1 MANYNDRGGRR
12 SDDYKRPNRKN
23 SDGFRYSDDRKPR
36 FDSDRK
42 PRFDGD
48 RKPRFNDDRKPRFD
62 GDRKPRFND
71 DRKPRF
77 DSDRKPRFDSDRKP
91 RFDGD
96 RKPRFDGDRN
106 PRLND
111 DRHHRFDGDRKPR
124 FDGDRKP
131 RFDSDR
137 KPRFNDDRKPRF
149 DSDRKP
155 RFDGDRKPRFDSDR
169 KPRFNDDRKPRF
181 DSDRKP
187 RFNDDRKPRF
197 NDDRKPRFDSDRK
210 PRFDSDRKPFESDFF
225 EDEVLDVEFN
235 AFPSPEIVENDEQE
249 RDLPS
254 IIMGRNPV
262 KEAIKSGRS
271 IDRILVTKEHDGSLG
286 EIIGLAR
293 DENLVIREVDRSKLD
308 EICMPFGHNGK
319 PGNHQGIVA
328 EIPGV
333 EYAEL
338 EDILDYARVR
348 DEKPFVILLD
358 GVEDPHN
365 LGSIIRSA
373 ECAGAHG
380 VVITKRRS
388 APVTATV
395 VKTSAGAAEHMRIA
409 RVVNLV
415 SAIETLKKEGLWIAG
430 ADMAG
435 NSMYEA
441 DMKGGFALVIG
452 SEGSGLSKLV
462 KEKCDFLVSVPIKG
476 KIDSLNAS
484 VAAAIIMFE
493 KNRQDSVN

>member
-23 SDGFRYSDDRKPR
+23 SDGFRHSDDRKPR
-36 FDSDRK
+36 FNDDRKPRFDGDRKPRFDGDRK

-62 GDRKPRFND
+62 GDRKPRFD
-71 DRKPRF
+71 GDRKPRF
-77 DSDRKPRFDSDRKP
+77 DGDRKPRFNDDRKP

-96 RKPRFDGDRN
+96 RKPRFDGDRK
-106 PRLND
+106 PRFND
-111 DRHHRFDGDRKPR
+111 DRKPRFDGDRKPRFDGDRKPRFNDDRKPRFDGDRKPR

-137 KPRFNDDRKPRF
+137 KPFK
-149 DSDRKP
+149 
-155 RFDGDRKPRFDSDR
+155 
-169 KPRFNDDRKPRF
+169 
-181 DSDRKP
+181 
-187 RFNDDRKPRF
+187 
-197 NDDRKPRFDSDRK
+197 
-210 PRFDSDRKPFESDFF
+210 SDFF

-373 ECAGAHG
+373 ECAGAHR
-380 VVITKRRS
+380 VVITNRRS
-388 APVTATV
+388 APLTATV
-395 VKTSAGAAEHMRIA
+395 VKNKSGAAEHNRIA
-409 RVVNLV
+409 RVVKHFY
-415 SAIETLKKEGLWIAG
+415 AI
-430 ADMAG
+430 
-435 NSMYEA
+435 
-441 DMKGGFALVIG
+441 
-452 SEGSGLSKLV
+452 
-462 KEKCDFLVSVPIKG
+462 
-476 KIDSLNAS
+476 
-484 VAAAIIMFE
+484 
-493 KNRQDSVN
+493 

>member
-1 MANYNDRGGRR
+1 MANYNDRGSRRNDEYRR
-12 SDDYKRPNRKN
+12 SDRRGG
-23 SDGFRYSDDRKPR
+23 DGSRYSGDRKPRFDGDRKPRFNDDRKPR
-36 FDSDRK
+36 FDDDRKPRFNDDRK

-77 DSDRKPRFDSDRKP
+77 D
-91 RFDGD
+91 G
-96 RKPRFDGDRN
+96 
-106 PRLND
+106 
-111 DRHHRFDGDRKPR
+111 
-124 FDGDRKP
+124 
-131 RFDSDR
+131 DR

-149 DSDRKP
+149 D
-155 RFDGDRKPRFDSDR
+155 G
-169 KPRFNDDRKPRF
+169 
-181 DSDRKP
+181 DRKP

-197 NDDRKPRFDSDRK
+197 NDDRKPRFDGDRKPRFNDDRK
-210 PRFDSDRKPFESDFF
+210 PRFDGDRKPRFDGDRKPRFNDDRKPRFDGDKKTFGSDFF
-225 EDEVLDVEFN
+225 DEDIFDIEFG
-235 AFPSPEIVENDEQE
+235 AVPTPETESNDAQE
-249 RDLPS
+249 RELPN

-338 EDILDYARVR
+338 EDIIDYARVR
-348 DEKPFVILLD
+348 DEKPFIILLD

-415 SAIETLKKEGLWIAG
+415 SAIETLKQEGLWIAG

-435 NSMYEA
+435 KSMYEA

-493 KNRQDSVN
+493 KNRQDNVK

>member
-36 FDSDRK
+36 FNDDRKPRFDSDRKPRFDGDRK

-62 GDRKPRFND
+62 GDRKPRF
-71 DRKPRF
+71 
-77 DSDRKPRFDSDRKP
+77 DSDRKPRFDS
-91 RFDGD
+91 
-96 RKPRFDGDRN
+96 
-106 PRLND
+106 
-111 DRHHRFDGDRKPR
+111 
-124 FDGDRKP
+124 DRKP

-149 DSDRKP
+149 DDDRKPRFNDDRKP
-155 RFDGDRKPRFDSDR
+155 RFDGDR

-197 NDDRKPRFDSDRK
+197 NDDRKPRFDGDRKPRFNDDRKPRFDGDRKPRFDGGRK

-235 AFPSPEIVENDEQE
+235 AFPSPESVENDEQE

-308 EICMPFGHNGK
+308 EICMPFGYNGK

-373 ECAGAHG
+373 EWAGAPG

-388 APVTATV
+388 ATVTATG
-395 VKTSAGAAEHMRIA
+395 VKTSSGAAEHMRIA

>member
-36 FDSDRK
+36 FDGDRKPRLNDDRKPRFDGDRKPRFDGDRKPRFNSDRPPHFDGDRK

-48 RKPRFNDDRKPRFD
+48 RKPRFNDDRKPSFND
-62 GDRKPRFND
+62 DRKPRFND

-77 DSDRKPRFDSDRKP
+77 D
-91 RFDGD
+91 GD
-96 RKPRFDGDRN
+96 RKP
-106 PRLND
+106 
-111 DRHHRFDGDRKPR
+111 RFDGDRKPR

-149 DSDRKP
+149 NDDRKPRFDGDRKPRFKDDRKPRFDSDRKP
-155 RFDGDRKPRFDSDR
+155 LFDGDRKPRFDSDR
-169 KPRFNDDRKPRF
+169 KPFK
-181 DSDRKP
+181 
-187 RFNDDRKPRF
+187 
-197 NDDRKPRFDSDRK
+197 
-210 PRFDSDRKPFESDFF
+210 SDFF